1 MRSKL
6 NDLYHHFLLWLNK
19 HIKERTLLLFVCF
32 LVGIATAL
40 ASYMVKTSIHC
51 IQTFLTENFTPTGA
65 NYFYL
70 LYSSHRIT
78 PMRTVCKIY
87 CQRRYQPR
95 GHESIICHFATQKP
109 HKTPQHVHLYHR
121 QLYYHRFWRIGR
133 C

>member
-65 NYFYL
+65 NYFSLPAISKMCSRLIL
-70 LYSSHRIT
+70 LPNMEC
-78 PMRTVCKIY
+78 PM
-87 CQRRYQPR
+87 
-95 GHESIICHFATQKP
+95 
-109 HKTPQHVHLYHR
+109 
-121 QLYYHRFWRIGR
+121 
-133 C
+133 

>member
-40 ASYMVKTSIHC
+40 ASYMVKTSILYPNISHREFYPNRC
-51 IQTFLTENFTPTGA
+51 QLFLFA
-65 NYFYL
+65 V
-70 LYSSHRIT
+70 SSHRIT